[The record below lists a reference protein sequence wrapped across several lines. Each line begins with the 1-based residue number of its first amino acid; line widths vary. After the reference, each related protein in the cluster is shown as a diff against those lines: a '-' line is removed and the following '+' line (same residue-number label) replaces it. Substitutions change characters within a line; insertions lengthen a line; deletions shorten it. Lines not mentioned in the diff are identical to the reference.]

1 MCCGGST
8 RYSKNLKTVT
18 IEKKKSG
25 KGAFAGVHL
34 IGSSTNATQ
43 EKNVVTRRCFGSVR
57 ARITMKS
64 TEKFATVHDIALKL
78 ETRALKMSESVS
90 YLHHGFVGLGSRL
103 IYGF

>member
-1 MCCGGST
+1 MD
-8 RYSKNLKTVT
+8 SKYFELRGAPDISVEN
-18 IEKKKSG
+18 KKNREG
-25 KGAFAGVHL
+25 TFAGVHL

-43 EKNVVTRRCFGSVR
+43 EKNVVIRRWFWICASKK
-57 ARITMKS
+57 TMKS
-64 TEKFATVHDIALKL
+64 TEKFATVHNIALKL